1 MKTNPR
7 PGRCLAARLAAAW
20 LCVVMLAGLIQ
31 APALAGAADDPG
43 RLVDLYC
50 SQSAKDAL
58 GEDQLEALVGLIV
71 TSIEPQ
77 AVNLLIERFPCF
89 ADAAAND
96 ELGREIGLYIYFET
110 GDQDGLPE
118 HEDVAGGA
126 YAYVNGYP
134 TYEEGKSTFK
144 YMICIDAESLCT
156 ENDMGQAVLDMN
168 AETRVQ
174 VDTTFCHE
182 LFHAFMDD
190 YNRVGMSGY
199 TDLAALLSDEDGRL
213 TDEQADALVEETY
226 FPYWFMEGLA
236 GCVGNIYPAD
246 IKYFQEY
253 RRDIDTRQLLD
264 ACTGEQLCRMYAWL
278 DSMEDYPVQRFDL
291 EASNEDNTDG
301 HVNGAMYVSGYMA
314 CLYLADLQYRA
325 REGAGALTFDPSGE
339 VTSISSEKLRE
350 GLSAILERLH
360 RGETLDEVI
369 RDISGGAYADAN
381 DFTRRFIKGNY
392 NEETQDYDGDPES
405 LAFCVGF
412 INYMNRLDALD
423 PDTHP
428 AGSVLMDDFG
438 TTRPTPLEEDAVATS
453 EFYRFV
459 EANTLVA
466 STVPND
472 HTLDGGKSFSGRDS
486 FDSILE
492 RFMAR

>member
-1 MKTNPR
+1 METNPET
-7 PGRCLAARLAAAW
+7 GRCLAAKLAAAW

-31 APALAGAADDPG
+31 APAFAEAADDPS

-58 GEDQLEALVGLIV
+58 GEEQLEPLVQLIV
-71 TSIEPQ
+71 SSIEPQ

-89 ADAAAND
+89 TDAAAND
-96 ELGREIGLYIYFET
+96 ELGREIGLYIFFET

-118 HEDVAGGA
+118 HENVAGGA
-126 YAYVNGYP
+126 YAYVNGGP
-134 TYEEGKSTFK
+134 AYEEDKSTFK
-144 YMICIDAESLCT
+144 YMICIDAESLCAK
-156 ENDMGQAVLDMN
+156 NDMGQAVLDMDT
-168 AETRVQ
+168 ETRVQ

-199 TDLAALLSDEDGRL
+199 TDVAAFLSNADALLTE
-213 TDEQADALVEETY
+213 EEADALVNETY
-226 FPYWFMEGLA
+226 FPNWFIEGLA

-246 IKYFQEY
+246 LDYFQEY

-264 ACTGEQLCRMYAWL
+264 ACTGKQLCRMYAWL

-314 CLYLADLQYRA
+314 CLYLADLQCRA
-325 REGAGALTFDPSGE
+325 LEGTGAMTFDQSGE
-339 VTSISSEKLRE
+339 VASISSEKLRE
-350 GLSAILERLH
+350 GLSALLERLH
-360 RGETLDEVI
+360 RGDTLDEVI
-369 RDISGGAYADAN
+369 RDFSSGAYADTM

-392 NEETQDYDGDPES
+392 NEEIQDYDGDPES
-405 LAFCVGF
+405 LAFCVGY
-412 INYMNRLDALD
+412 INYMDRLDALD

-438 TTRPTPLEEDAVATS
+438 TTRSTPLEADAVATS
-453 EFYRFV
+453 DFYQFV
-459 EANTLVA
+459 ESNTLVS

-472 HTLDGGKSFSGRDS
+472 NTIDGGTSFSGRDS
-486 FDSILE
+486 FDTVLE
-492 RFMAR
+492 QFMAQ

>member
-1 MKTNPR
+1 MAEK
-7 PGRCLAARLAAAW
+7 LAAAW

-31 APALAGAADDPG
+31 APAFAEAADDPS

-58 GEDQLEALVGLIV
+58 GEDQLEPLVQLIV

-89 ADAAAND
+89 RDAAAND

-110 GDQDGLPE
+110 GDKDGLPE
-118 HEDVAGGA
+118 HENVAGGA
-126 YAYVNGYP
+126 YAYVNGLPVYEAGEN
-134 TYEEGKSTFK
+134 TYK
-144 YMICIDAESLCT
+144 YMICIDAESLCA
-156 ENDMGQAVLDMN
+156 ENDMGQAMLDMDT
-168 AETRVQ
+168 ETRVQ

-199 TDLAALLSDEDGRL
+199 TDVAAFSSKADALL
-213 TDEQADALVEETY
+213 TQEQADALVEEIY
-226 FPYWFMEGLA
+226 FPNWFIEGLA

-246 IKYFQEY
+246 LDYFQEY

-278 DSMEDYPVQRFDL
+278 DNMEGYSEQRFDL
-291 EASNEDNTDG
+291 EASSEDNTDG

-314 CLYLADLQYRA
+314 CLYLADLQCRA
-325 REGAGALTFDPSGE
+325 REGAGVMTFDRNGE

-360 RGETLDEVI
+360 RGDTLDEVI
-369 RDISGGAYADAN
+369 CDISGGAYADAN

-392 NEETQDYDGDPES
+392 NEEIQDYDGDPQS
-405 LAFCVGF
+405 LAFCVGY

-453 EFYRFV
+453 DFYRFV
-459 EANTLVA
+459 ESNTLVS

-486 FDSILE
+486 FDSIVD
-492 RFMAR
+492 RFLAQ